1 MIDVEVKENNAASSK
16 QHCVLPSKEC
26 LPDIPMVAI
35 SGFSDSGK
43 TTLIEKLIPE
53 LKSRGYRV
61 ASIKHS
67 HHELA
72 LDSDKDTERH
82 LKAGSVFSLVV
93 AQNRLVLVK
102 PLEHEPSLHDIL
114 YMIGD
119 DFDILICEG
128 FKYTSLPKIEV
139 CRGESDQRLSTSNVV
154 AVVTDKPIDT
164 DIPQYASDG
173 VNAIADLLERD
184 YILPKRERLSIDVN
198 NVAVPLIEFPH
209 SIITKT
215 ILGMLTALKGV
226 NNIHSV
232 QINLRH
238 QDKGSA

>member
-1 MIDVEVKENNAASSK
+1 MIDEIVKDNTASASK
-16 QHCVLPSKEC
+16 HCVLPSRES
-26 LPDIPMVAI
+26 LPDIPVVAV
-35 SGFSDSGK
+35 SGFSESGK

-53 LKSRGYRV
+53 LKRRGYRA

-82 LKAGSVFSLVV
+82 LQAGSELSMVV
-93 AQNRLVLVK
+93 SQNRLVLVK
-102 PLEHEPSLHDIL
+102 PLAEEPTLYEILH
-114 YMIGD
+114 MMGD

-128 FKYTSLPKIEV
+128 FKYTSLPKIEI
-139 CRGESDQRLSTSNVV
+139 CLGESGQRLSTSNVIGIV
-154 AVVTDKPIDT
+154 SDKPMDSE
-164 DIPQYASDG
+164 IPQYAPD
-173 VNAIADLLERD
+173 AISALADLLERD
-184 YILPKRERLSIDVN
+184 YILPKRERLSIAVN

-215 ILGMLTALKGV
+215 ILGMLAALKGV
-226 NNIHSV
+226 HQIRSV

-238 QDKGSA
+238 QPEEQG